1 MKKPT
6 PQLVAVFSLF
16 TLVCALAVP
25 AVRADEKSEAAAA
38 RKAQREAETLKKYDA
53 NQDGKLDD
61 NEKAAKKAD
70 KEKAKA
76 EREAKKKERAEKK
89 AADDQK

>member
-1 MKKPT
+1 MKKPS

-16 TLVCALAVP
+16 IVVCALAVP
-25 AVRADEKSEAAAA
+25 AVRADEKSEAAAT

-53 NQDGKLDD
+53 NHDGKLDD
-61 NEKAAKKAD
+61 TEKAVRKAD

-76 EREAKKKERAEKK
+76 ERAEKKKERVEKK
-89 AADDQK
+89 AEDEQK